1 MPGRIVKGFSDTQLR
16 QHFWL
21 GSFFALCSAIA
32 FALNLCFARI
42 AYDHGA
48 NLHALNGFRSL
59 VFLLYLVLVVTASRQ
74 SISIPSKD
82 KIISLFLGVL
92 LCGEMYALL
101 TAILFIPVALAI
113 LVMYTYPMMI
123 AVYGWVSGRNN
134 FSYLAAFMLLIA
146 FAGLFVALDNS
157 TTSFSGRG
165 MVFAAFAAIALA
177 TMLLLSERVLAK
189 NDNNVVM
196 LYMLIGTCLIV
207 ALLSAT
213 IVDLDWPESIMGWT
227 AFCASAV
234 FYVLATFLLF
244 KAVNLIGPL
253 HTAIID
259 NTSPV
264 WAIGFSFLLL
274 NQTLRPMQITGAIIV
289 VCAVIL
295 LQWTNRPAQT

>member
-1 MPGRIVKGFSDTQLR
+1 MNLGQG
-16 QHFWL
+16 FWL

-59 VFLLYLVLVVTASRQ
+59 AFLLYLVLVVAVSRQ
-74 SISIPSKD
+74 TISIPSKD
-82 KIISLFLGVL
+82 KAISLFLGVL

-101 TAILFIPVALAI
+101 SAILFIPVALAI

-123 AVYGWVSGRNN
+123 AVYGWVSGRNKI
-134 FSYLAAFMLLIA
+134 SYLAALMLLIA
-146 FAGLFVALDNS
+146 FAGLFVALENS
-157 TTSFSGRG
+157 TASFGGKG
-165 MVFAAFAAIALA
+165 MLFSAFAAIALA
-177 TMLLLSERVLAK
+177 TMLLLSERVLK
-189 NDNNVVM
+189 NNDNTVVM
-196 LYMLIGTCLIV
+196 LYMLFSTCLIV
-207 ALLSAT
+207 AMLSVT

-227 AFCASAV
+227 AFCVSAV
-234 FYVLATFLLF
+234 FYVLATFMLF

-264 WAIGFSFLLL
+264 WAIGFSFLIL
-274 NQTLRPMQITGAIIV
+274 NQALRPTQITGAIIV

-295 LQWTNRPAQT
+295 LQWTNRPAPE

>member
-1 MPGRIVKGFSDTQLR
+1 MTTDTNTTSGRYI
-16 QHFWL
+16 WL

-32 FALNLCFARI
+32 FALNLIFARV
-42 AYDHGA
+42 AYDNGA

-59 VFLLYLVLVVTASRQ
+59 AFLLYLVLVVALSRQ
-74 SISIPSKD
+74 SVSISNKD
-82 KIISLFLGVL
+82 KTVSLFLGIL

-123 AVYGWVSGRNN
+123 AIYGWISGRNK
-134 FSYLAAFMLLIA
+134 FSYLAVLMLVIA
-146 FAGLFVALDNS
+146 FTGLFIALGN
-157 TTSFSGRG
+157 TTASFSGRG
-165 MVFAAFAAIALA
+165 IIFAGFAAIALA
-177 TMLLLSERVLAK
+177 TMLLLSEQVLAK

-196 LYMLIGTCLIV
+196 LFMLFSTCLIV
-207 ALLSAT
+207 LLLSVT
-213 IVDLDWPESIMGWT
+213 IVDLEWPESIRGWA

-234 FYVLATFLLF
+234 FYVSATFMLF
-244 KAVNLIGPL
+244 RAVNLIGPL

-274 NQTLRPMQITGAIIV
+274 NQALRPSQIAGAMIV
-289 VCAVIL
+289 VCAIIL
-295 LQWTNRPAQT
+295 LQWTNRPVQE